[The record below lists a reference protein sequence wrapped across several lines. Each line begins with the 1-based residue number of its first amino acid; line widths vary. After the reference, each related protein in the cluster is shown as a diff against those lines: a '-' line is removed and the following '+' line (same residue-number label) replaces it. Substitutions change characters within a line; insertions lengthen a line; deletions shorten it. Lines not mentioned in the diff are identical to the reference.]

1 MAHVT
6 DLPDLAELTRAH
18 LAAAHESPH
27 GRSAELVLHDGV
39 LRQTVIALTAGSELG
54 EHNAPHAASVFVL
67 AGRVRV
73 TGLDQ
78 DEIAAGRLARLTH
91 ERHGVVALEDSAFLL
106 TTVTSLEPE
115 QRVHDDTRSRP
126 R

>member
-1 MAHVT
+1 MPHLT
-6 DLPDLAELTRAH
+6 DLPDVADLVRSH
-18 LAAAHESPH
+18 LAAAQDSPH

-73 TGLDQ
+73 TGQ
-78 DEIAAGRLARLTH
+78 EVEEIAAGQLARLTH
-91 ERHGVVALEDSAFLL
+91 ERHGVRALEDSAFLL
-106 TTVTSLEPE
+106 TTVTSLEP
-115 QRVHDDTRSRP
+115 QQMGLDAPPSRP

>member
-1 MAHVT
+1 MPHLT
-6 DLPDLAELTRAH
+6 ELPDVAELARTH
-18 LAAAHESPH
+18 VAAAHESAH

-54 EHNAPHAASVFVL
+54 EHNAPHAASLFVL

-73 TGLDQ
+73 TGLDT
-78 DEIAAGRLARLTH
+78 DEVSAGQLARITH
-91 ERHGVVALEDSAFLL
+91 ERHAVVALEDSAFLL

-115 QRVHDDTRSRP
+115 QVALDTPASRP

>member
-1 MAHVT
+1 MTA
-6 DLPDLAELTRAH
+6 LPDLAELTRTH

-39 LRQTVIALTAGSELG
+39 LRQTVIALTGGSELG

-78 DEIAAGRLARLTH
+78 DEIAAGQLARLTH

-115 QRVHDDTRSRP
+115 QRIHDDTRSRP